1 MAPVAVE
8 GPATLATSAANH
20 LLFICVNEKM
30 FHVRIPQIKMALTQ
44 KKTGRKEHSKRTG
57 EMLIYAIIRLAILK
71 HFVVPH
77 VNETRR

>member
-1 MAPVAVE
+1 MY
-8 GPATLATSAANH
+8 
-20 LLFICVNEKM
+20 
-30 FHVRIPQIKMALTQ
+30 RITQIKMALTQ

-57 EMLIYAIIRLAILK
+57 EMLIYAIIQLAILK